1 MQEATKSAVVVGAAP
16 EGADDPQSAARA
28 VREMFTAIAPRYDLL
43 NHVLSFNIDR
53 MWWRRT
59 ARAFRAILARPDA
72 RILDLCCGTGDMTF
86 ALRRQ
91 AGKSTKSAAQI
102 LGADFSHAMLQRAS
116 AKSRAPQN
124 GSNSGG
130 SSSGGSGPA
139 ISGWIEADA
148 LNLPFPSNHFDL
160 VTSAFGFR
168 NLADYDAGLR
178 EIARV
183 LRPGGECGI
192 LDFGEP
198 KGMMGALYR
207 IYFKQVLPRVGT
219 LISGV
224 RGPYAYLPASVERFP
239 PPRRNAGENEARRL
253 CRSHLDALH
262 LRNRGPLSRQ
272 EIADRIKEKIKCRD
286 SQPRLSLFDQ
296 VATNARPAA
305 VCLRPQYRP
314 R

>member
-1 MQEATKSAVVVGAAP
+1 MVQEINKSAVLGAAP
-16 EGADDPQSAARA
+16 EGASDPNSAARA

-43 NHVLSFNIDR
+43 NHVLSFNVDR

-59 ARAFRAILARPDA
+59 ARAFREIVARPDA

-91 AGKSTKSAAQI
+91 AGNSSSQI
-102 LGADFSHAMLQRAS
+102 IGADFSHAMLQRAT
-116 AKSRAPQN
+116 AKSSAQN
-124 GSNSGG
+124 GSW
-130 SSSGGSGPA
+130 PA
-139 ISGWIEADA
+139 WIEADA
-148 LNLPFPSNHFDL
+148 LSLPFPSAHFDL

-178 EIARV
+178 EIVRV

-198 KGMMGALYR
+198 QGMMSALYR

-219 LISGV
+219 IISGV

-239 PPRRNAGENEARRL
+239 PPGEMLARMKRAGFGEAAWTPYTFGIAGLYRAKK
-253 CRSHLDALH
+253 AL
-262 LRNRGPLSRQ
+262 
-272 EIADRIKEKIKCRD
+272 E
-286 SQPRLSLFDQ
+286 
-296 VATNARPAA
+296 V
-305 VCLRPQYRP
+305 
-314 R
+314 

>member
-1 MQEATKSAVVVGAAP
+1 MAVVESIVSEVSKSSVVGAAP
-16 EGADDPQSAARA
+16 EGASDQRSAARA
-28 VREMFTAIAPRYDLL
+28 VREMFTSIAPRYDLL

-59 ARAFRAILARPDA
+59 ARAFRHITSRSDA

-91 AGKSTKSAAQI
+91 AGKSAPRI
-102 LGADFSHAMLQRAS
+102 LGADFSHAMLQRAASKS
-116 AKSRAPQN
+116 AAAN
-124 GSNSGG
+124 GSA
-130 SSSGGSGPA
+130 P
-139 ISGWIEADA
+139 GWIEADA
-148 LNLPFPSNHFDL
+148 LNLPFPGAHFDL

-178 EIARV
+178 EIVRV

-198 KGMMGALYR
+198 KGAMGALYR
-207 IYFKQVLPRVGT
+207 VYFKQVLPRIGT

-239 PPRRNAGENEARRL
+239 APEEMLARMKSAGLAEVSWNPYTFGIAGL
-253 CRSHLDALH
+253 Y
-262 LRNRGPLSRQ
+262 RG
-272 EIADRIKEKIKCRD
+272 KK
-286 SQPRLSLFDQ
+286 
-296 VATNARPAA
+296 
-305 VCLRPQYRP
+305 
-314 R
+314 